1 MKNFCSHIHRQ
12 PIAAFII
19 LSCIWSWSYWELIVR
34 PLGMT
39 EERWMQI
46 PFAWG
51 PLIAALLVTRLTHEH
66 GRGLSGRL
74 LKWRIRIHWY
84 LLALLL
90 PFVDVFVL
98 LAMSLFGTPVT
109 LAERPAGE
117 YLSRFFTTLLIA
129 GALEEFGWRG
139 FLQPRLQQKYSA
151 LTSAIVVGL
160 IWALWHFPVVYFGG
174 ASYESG
180 DFFGFLIILPL
191 WSIVMAWMYN
201 STDGALLIPMLFHA
215 STNTPDP
222 LRISDT
228 ATQTA
233 QMSFELIILA
243 FWVLLPI
250 SLVIYNGKKYLAL
263 HKPNSFSGGIEK

>member
-1 MKNFCSHIHRQ
+1 MKYLHSLIRSH
-12 PIAAFII
+12 PVVSFLL
-19 LSCIWSWSYWELIVR
+19 LSCIWSWSYWELLVR

-39 EERWMQI
+39 DDRWMQI

-51 PLIAALLVTRLTHEH
+51 PLIAALLVTWLSHEQV
-66 GRGLSGRL
+66 RGLTGRV
-74 LKWRIRIHWY
+74 LKWRIRPRWY

-90 PFVDVFVL
+90 PFIDVFVL

-109 LAERPAGE
+109 LADRPAYE
-117 YLSRFFTTLLIA
+117 YPARFFTTLLIA

-160 IWALWHFPVVYFGG
+160 IWAVWHFPVVYFGG

-191 WSIVMAWMYN
+191 WSIVMAWLYN
-201 STDGALLIPMLFHA
+201 STNGALLIPMLFHA
-215 STNTPDP
+215 STNTPNP
-222 LRISDT
+222 LGMSDT
-228 ATQTA
+228 ATQA
-233 QMSFELIILA
+233 AKMSFELIILA
-243 FWVLLPI
+243 FWVLLP
-250 SLVIYNGKKYLAL
+250 LFVVIYNGKKYLAP
-263 HKPNSFSGGIEK
+263 HKPDPISGGRAK